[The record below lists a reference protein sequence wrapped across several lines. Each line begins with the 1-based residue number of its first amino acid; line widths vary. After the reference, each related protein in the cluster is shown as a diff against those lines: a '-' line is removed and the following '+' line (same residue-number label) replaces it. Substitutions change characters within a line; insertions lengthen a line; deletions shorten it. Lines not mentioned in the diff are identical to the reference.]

1 MPLQTTGPGSV
12 FAKYSGVVPENY
24 LRVLAYKESGFRPDV
39 VHPQSKATGL
49 FQITNTALSSFN
61 QRNATSLQ
69 LPQLVDPELNT
80 QVASQHLAGVINVYK
95 KYRSLQPDWNS
106 RRWLELLTLGWNAG
120 HNAVASIAARM
131 EATGLPIDRIN
142 VDTVSQAAAAIG
154 GKAKYV
160 GDAARVAWSKSVAG
174 KFLGGTVPALVAKV
188 AENPGTSATG
198 LLIVAGLG
206 YLAFRL
212 TRVRREA
219 VA

>member
-1 MPLQTTGPGSV
+1 MALQTTGPGSV
-12 FAKYSGVVPENY
+12 FARYAGVVPENY

-69 LPQLVDPELNT
+69 LPQLVDPDINT

-95 KYRSLQPDWNS
+95 KYRALQPDWNN

-120 HNAVASIAARM
+120 HNAVAQIVGRM
-131 EATGLPIDRIN
+131 EATGLPVDRIN

-160 GDAARVAWSKSVAG
+160 GDSARVAWSKSVAA

-188 AENPGTSATG
+188 AEHPGMSATG
-198 LLIVAGLG
+198 FFVLAGLG
-206 YLAFRL
+206 YLVFRL
-212 TRVRREA
+212 AKGRREA

>member
-1 MPLQTTGPGSV
+1 MALQTTGPGSV
-12 FAKYSGVVPENY
+12 FARYAGVVPENY

-61 QRNATSLQ
+61 QRNASSLQ
-69 LPQLVDPELNT
+69 LPQLVDPDINT

-95 KYRSLQPDWNS
+95 KYRALQPDWNS

-120 HNAVASIAARM
+120 HNAVAQIVGRM
-131 EATGLPIDRIN
+131 EASGLPVDRIN

-160 GDAARVAWSKSVAG
+160 GDSARVAWSKSVAA

-188 AENPGTSATG
+188 AEHPGMSATG
-198 LLIVAGLG
+198 FFVFAGLG
-206 YLAFRL
+206 YLVFRL
-212 TRVRREA
+212 AKGRREA
-219 VA
+219 LA